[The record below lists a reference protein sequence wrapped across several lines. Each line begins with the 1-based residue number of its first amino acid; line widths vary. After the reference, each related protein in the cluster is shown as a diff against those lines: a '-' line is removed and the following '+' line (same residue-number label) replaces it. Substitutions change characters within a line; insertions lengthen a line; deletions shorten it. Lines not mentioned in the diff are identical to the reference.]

1 MMAGKTVVLCE
12 GRHDLIFLSLLLKR
26 ARRKFLPM
34 DWDNI
39 CRQSEVSGERRVI
52 QDFLRHQERS
62 SFLIKQDNNRNTC
75 ITHFWIIYGYADEKY
90 SLKMVLDSDNGLTLR
105 GLKAEMLRATQ
116 KDLLNQCSDCS
127 FSLKTEE
134 KSGFFLYP
142 TTLTESVLA
151 VTGKNLNNFHDGDS
165 QRKVLEEFLE
175 EEVKWVGELERFLLQ
190 SQTST

>member
-1 MMAGKTVVLCE
+1 MAGKTVVLCE
-12 GRHDLIFLSLLLKR
+12 GRHDLIFLSLLLERAGRTFLRRNWDQICKR
-26 ARRKFLPM
+26 S
-34 DWDNI
+34 D
-39 CRQSEVSGERRVI
+39 VSGEQRVI
-52 QDFLRHQERS
+52 KDFVRLRERS

-75 ITHFWIIYGYADEKY
+75 INHFWIIYGYADEKH

-134 KSGFFLYP
+134 ESGIFLYP

-175 EEVKWVGELERFLLQ
+175 EEVEWVGELEKFLLQ
-190 SQTST
+190 SHTST